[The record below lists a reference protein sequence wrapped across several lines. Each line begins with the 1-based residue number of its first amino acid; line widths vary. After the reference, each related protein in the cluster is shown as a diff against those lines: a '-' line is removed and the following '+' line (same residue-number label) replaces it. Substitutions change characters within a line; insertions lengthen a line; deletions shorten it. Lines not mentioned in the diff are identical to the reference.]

1 MTQVQ
6 VAVISMSLERAK
18 VGFFHWWAQWRS
30 SALLYIIFS
39 SGKMGKYSKYLK
51 VEQNTLN
58 TSGHSWSALKE
69 RGGQIEG
76 KNNMGKSARFTQG
89 NWDLFW

>member
-1 MTQVQ
+1 
-6 VAVISMSLERAK
+6 
-18 VGFFHWWAQWRS
+18 
-30 SALLYIIFS
+30 
-39 SGKMGKYSKYLK
+39 MGKYSKYLK